1 MKLLSII
8 FFFVALAVLNGCA
21 SFGKGVTE
29 AILEQQQSVDTR
41 ICEIKGKAFDG
52 LKPHLEVND
61 NDRDVKVLMVHG
73 VGDHQPGYASEFLD
87 KLVHELNLNVT
98 TQSSKNIQITD
109 PNSISK
115 KLGNLRISRFLSHDL
130 KQELLFYELTW
141 SEITA
146 DDKKILDYDNSGEFS
161 FKRAEVNDLLKKF
174 TNDTGPDPIIYLG
187 QKRDDILRAFAQ
199 SFCWM
204 INGDW
209 ASLPDDVEKECKLL
223 NIESLH
229 QDSFAFVSHS
239 LGSRIVID
247 GLQRI
252 ATVLA
257 QDSSNPK
264 QIRLVEALKQ
274 KTIPIYMMSNQLPML
289 QLGRKVPKIH
299 NQRQAYCTPEGE
311 KYQARMLKQTSI
323 IAFSDPNDLL
333 SYTIPVEFVQHY
345 LDSRLC
351 IDVTNIQINVAPIY
365 DVFGLGSLA
374 NPVEAHIGYDS
385 DDRVVGLIA
394 KGISDKKDK
403 IAKAVAQRCR
413 WIKTIE

>member
-1 MKLLSII
+1 MKILSTSLLFS
-8 FFFVALAVLNGCA
+8 ALTVLVGCS

-29 AILEQQQSVDTR
+29 AVLEQQTVDSR
-41 ICEIKGKAFDG
+41 ICEIKGKTFEG
-52 LKPHLEVND
+52 LKPHLDVND
-61 NDRDVKVLMVHG
+61 DNRDVKVLMVHG

-87 KLVHELNLNVT
+87 KLVHELDLNVT

-109 PNSISK
+109 PHSINK

-141 SEITA
+141 SAITA
-146 DDKKILDYDNSGEFS
+146 DDKKVLDYDNSGEFS

-174 TNDTGPDPIIYLG
+174 TNDTAPDPIIYLG

-209 ASLPDDVEKECKLL
+209 ASLPDDVEQECKLL

-229 QDSFAFVSHS
+229 QDDFSFVSHS

-257 QDSSNPK
+257 QGSSHPN
-264 QIRLVEALKQ
+264 QIRLAEALKQ

-289 QLGRKVPKIH
+289 QLGRKLPEIH
-299 NQRQAYCTPEGE
+299 NQRQAYCSPEGK
-311 KYQARMLKQTSI
+311 KYQYRMLKQTSI

-333 SYTIPVEFVQHY
+333 SYTIPVDFVQRY

-351 IDVTNIQINVAPIY
+351 IEVTNIQINVAPIY

-394 KGISDKKDK
+394 KGISDEKDK
-403 IAKAVAQRCR
+403 IAKAVAERCH

>member
-1 MKLLSII
+1 M
-8 FFFVALAVLNGCA
+8 
-21 SFGKGVTE
+21 
-29 AILEQQQSVDTR
+29 EQ
-41 ICEIKGKAFDG
+41 
-52 LKPHLEVND
+52 
-61 NDRDVKVLMVHG
+61 
-73 VGDHQPGYASEFLD
+73 
-87 KLVHELNLNVT
+87 
-98 TQSSKNIQITD
+98 
-109 PNSISK
+109 
-115 KLGNLRISRFLSHDL
+115 
-130 KQELLFYELTW
+130 
-141 SEITA
+141 
-146 DDKKILDYDNSGEFS
+146 
-161 FKRAEVNDLLKKF
+161 
-174 TNDTGPDPIIYLG
+174 
-187 QKRDDILRAFAQ
+187 
-199 SFCWM
+199 
-204 INGDW
+204 
-209 ASLPDDVEKECKLL
+209 ECKLL

-274 KTIPIYMMSNQLPML
+274 KSIPIYMMSNQLPML

-333 SYTIPVEFVQHY
+333 SYTIPVEFVQQY

-374 NPVEAHIGYDS
+374 NPAEAHIGYDS

-403 IAKAVAQRCR
+403 IAKAVAERCR